1 MKGRRRGQTIAGRH
15 RKAMREALVEREY
28 AQAYLTIYLA
38 LSLAIMLSLFLTLLE
53 GARMNAIRM
62 KIECTADISLNSVLA
77 EFHRALYEQYDLFYV
92 DTSYGTGSPSLG
104 QTQQHLKQYIDK
116 NYQSSRTDLTSLQ
129 AENAEIINARYIQ
142 DQEGQSLRQQ
152 IYAYMTAHPGGE
164 LAGEFLTKIDQF
176 QGLKSSESAWQ
187 EQRIQNEEELAW
199 MEPPTETDEE
209 GNEREVPIEN
219 PAEAVNSFRQQSVLT
234 QIFGSASLSEASL
247 EEADRPS
254 VRGLSMGSGWEA
266 ENTHGYPE
274 ADALLFDQY
283 VFEKCG
289 NYRNPLEKSCLKY
302 QIEYMIYGNPS
313 DKENLSDMATALLAV
328 REAANLTYLFT
339 DAGKAEEADAMAAV
353 LAAVI
358 LLPALQPLIKT
369 AILFAWAYLESVQ
382 DVKTLFAGGKVPM
395 LKDASTWRTSLAG
408 ILAPGSSTSG
418 QSGGNGLGYEEYL
431 RIMLYLQDGNTKNA
445 RLLDLM
451 ESDIRQTQ
459 GNDSFRI
466 DGCIDSLEARIV
478 TKSRFGYEYTIEHA
492 VSYN

>member
-1 MKGRRRGQTIAGRH
+1 MKGRRRGQTITGRD
-15 RKAMREALVEREY
+15 RKTIKANPVKEGY
-28 AQAYLTIYLA
+28 ARAYLTIYLA
-38 LSLAIMLSLFLTLLE
+38 LSMAIMLSLFLTLLE

-62 KIECTADISLNSVLA
+62 KIECTADISMNSVLA

-92 DTSYGTGSPSLG
+92 DTSYGTGSPSLE
-104 QTQQHLKQYIDK
+104 QTKQHLQQYIEK
-116 NYQSSRTDLTSLQ
+116 NYQSSQKDLTALE
-129 AENAEIINARYIQ
+129 AEKVEISNARYIQ
-142 DQEGQSLRQQ
+142 DQEGKSLRQQ

-164 LAGEFLTKIDQF
+164 YVGEFLTKIDQF
-176 QGLKSSESAWQ
+176 QGIKSSESEWR
-187 EQRIQNEEELAW
+187 EQRIQNEEALAET
-199 MEPPTETDEE
+199 EPPTETDEE

-219 PAEAVNSFRQQSVLT
+219 PAETVNSFRQQSVLY
-234 QIFGSASLSEASL
+234 QIFGTAQLSEAAL
-247 EEADRPS
+247 DETDRPPA
-254 VRGLSMGSGWEA
+254 RGLSVGSGWEA

-302 QIEYMIYGNPS
+302 QIEYMIYGNS
-313 DKENLSDMATALLAV
+313 GDKENLSDMATALLAL

-339 DAGKAEEADAMAAV
+339 DAGKVGEADAMAAV

-382 DVKTLFAGGKVPM
+382 DVKSLFAGGKVPL
-395 LKDASTWRTSLAG
+395 LKDASTWQTSLAG
-408 ILAPGSSTSG
+408 IFAPGATTHG
-418 QSGGNGLGYEEYL
+418 QGGGNGLGYEEYL

-459 GNDSFRI
+459 GNEGFRI
-466 DGCIDSLEARIV
+466 DGCIDSLEARIE
-478 TKSRFGYEYTIEHA
+478 TKSRFGYRYTIEHA